1 MQPVMYSTIEAQE
14 GRAGWIR
21 AGANVCYYRN
31 YFTRS
36 REATGGQGGKTYYTS
51 TFTVTFLH
59 TNDTCYFA
67 YHYPYTFTMLQ
78 VRSCRH
84 HLTCFFV
91 CRVFNPIYAFF
102 QSHLVRL
109 ESSLNTSDIF
119 YRRMTL
125 CNSLAGNPCDVI
137 TITAQP
143 RRRDAKSMELLSK

>member
-1 MQPVMYSTIEAQE
+1 MYSTTEAQE

-78 VRSCRH
+78 VRSCWH
-84 HLTCFFV
+84 HLSCFFV
-91 CRVFNPIYAFF
+91 CWVFNPIYAFF
-102 QSHLVRL
+102 S
-109 ESSLNTSDIF
+109 ESLG
-119 YRRMTL
+119 TL
-125 CNSLAGNPCDVI
+125 RV
-137 TITAQP
+137 
-143 RRRDAKSMELLSK
+143 LSKYK